1 MGSGHPRT
9 NITLVGSGDPADQIV
24 DCPDAG
30 AFDAVVTETEG
41 TTTSGRLVIGE
52 GRVGL
57 QVGANTIALSLKDEV
72 VLSACIRMG
81 HTYSGRLR
89 FDEGLS
95 VVEFRR
101 E

>member
-9 NITLVGSGDPADQIV
+9 NITLAGSGDPADQIV
-24 DCPDAG
+24 DCPDVG
-30 AFDAVVTETEG
+30 AFDAVVMEAEP

-57 QVGANTIALSLKDEV
+57 QDGPNTIALSLDDEV

-81 HTYSGRLR
+81 HTYRGRLR
-89 FDEGLS
+89 FDEGAS
-95 VVEFRR
+95 VVEYRR